1 MKADL
6 QVYRI
11 SQSWAEA
18 AQLLTR
24 MLTSGASLGN
34 RDRRSLRQA
43 HGELR
48 GLLASL
54 TGPSHDLLVVE
65 VASTLLEVVQ
75 PVYSR
80 SLLVEHLA
88 RAQDVLAL
96 LLASETGLEKVTV
109 APAQLA
115 WLQEFL
121 SECCLML
128 LRSLATRHL
137 KRQAMA
143 VGS

>member
-6 QVYRI
+6 HVYRI
-11 SQSWAEA
+11 SQTWAEA

-24 MLTSGASLGN
+24 LLGAGASLGN
-34 RDRRSLRQA
+34 RDRRLLRQA
-43 HGELR
+43 HADLR
-48 GLLASL
+48 ALFASL
-54 TGPSHDLLVVE
+54 TGPSHDLTAVE
-65 VASTLLEVVQ
+65 VAATLLEVVQ

-96 LLASETGLEKVTV
+96 LLASEAGLEKVAV

-128 LRSLATRHL
+128 LRTLATRHL
-137 KRQAMA
+137 KPQAMA